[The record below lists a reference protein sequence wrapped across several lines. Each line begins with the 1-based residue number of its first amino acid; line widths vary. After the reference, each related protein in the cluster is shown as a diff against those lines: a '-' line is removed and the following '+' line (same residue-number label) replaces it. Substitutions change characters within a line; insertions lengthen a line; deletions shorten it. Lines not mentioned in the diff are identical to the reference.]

1 MHQRVWQTLQITNQ
15 TAKIKGRQGASRQ
28 GEIKMSSGAGKFFG
42 GLIVGT
48 AIGAVAGVLF
58 APRSG
63 KETRQVLKRS
73 AQDLPQIAEDLGSN
87 VQYQADRF
95 TEQAQRTI
103 DETLVRLQEAIAI
116 GQEAS
121 RKLQDELAISMG
133 GSSNSSIGEG
143 EHANEDE

>member
-1 MHQRVWQTLQITNQ
+1 
-15 TAKIKGRQGASRQ
+15 
-28 GEIKMSSGAGKFFG
+28 MSNGAGKFFG

-48 AIGAVAGVLF
+48 AIGA
-58 APRSG
+58 G

-73 AQDLPQIAEDLGSN
+73 AQDLPQLAEELGSN

-103 DETLVRLQEAIAI
+103 DETLVRLQEAIAT

-121 RKLQDELAISMG
+121 RKLQEELALSMG
-133 GSSNSSIGEG
+133 GSPNSAIGEG
-143 EHANEDE
+143 DHANEDEE

>member
-1 MHQRVWQTLQITNQ
+1 
-15 TAKIKGRQGASRQ
+15 
-28 GEIKMSSGAGKFFG
+28 MSNGAGKFFG
-42 GLIVGT
+42 GLVVGSAIGT
-48 AIGAVAGVLF
+48 ALGLLL

-63 KETRQVLKRS
+63 KETRQALKRS

-103 DETLVRLQEAIAI
+103 DETLMRLQDAIAV

-121 RKLQDELAISMG
+121 RRLQEELAISMG
-133 GSSNSSIGEG
+133 SSSNSPLVDSDLDA
-143 EHANEDE
+143 ANEDEE

>member
-1 MHQRVWQTLQITNQ
+1 
-15 TAKIKGRQGASRQ
+15 
-28 GEIKMSSGAGKFFG
+28 MSNGAGKFLG
-42 GLIVGT
+42 GLFIGT
-48 AIGAVAGVLF
+48 AIGAAVGILF

-73 AQDLPQIAEDLGSN
+73 AKDLPKFAEELGTN

-103 DETLVRLQEAIAI
+103 DEALVKLQEAVIT

-121 RKLQDELAISMG
+121 RKLQEELALNINNST
-133 GSSNSSIGEG
+133 NSSLVEVVDSAI
-143 EHANEDE
+143 EDEE

>member
-1 MHQRVWQTLQITNQ
+1 
-15 TAKIKGRQGASRQ
+15 
-28 GEIKMSSGAGKFFG
+28 MSNGAGKFFG

-48 AIGAVAGVLF
+48 AIGAAVGILF

-63 KETRQVLKRS
+63 KETRQVLKNS
-73 AQDLPQIAEDLGSN
+73 AQDLPQLAEDLSSN

-103 DETLVRLQEAIAI
+103 DEALVRLQEAIAT

-121 RKLQDELAISMG
+121 RKLQEELAISMSS
-133 GSSNSSIGEG
+133 SSNSSLLESDLMD
-143 EHANEDE
+143 EDEE

>member
-1 MHQRVWQTLQITNQ
+1 
-15 TAKIKGRQGASRQ
+15 
-28 GEIKMSSGAGKFFG
+28 MSNGAGKFFG

-48 AIGAVAGVLF
+48 AIGAVVGVLF
-58 APRSG
+58 APRAG

-73 AQDLPQIAEDLGSN
+73 AQDLPQLAEELGSN

-103 DETLVRLQEAIAI
+103 DETLVRLQEAIAT

-121 RKLQDELAISMG
+121 RKLQDELALSMSG
-133 GSSNSSIGEG
+133 LPNNSLSEDDHTI
-143 EHANEDE
+143 EDEE